1 MGCCCTS
8 STESVGSE
16 VDRSGKTPVLPGAFE
31 WLPLC
36 AGAEPGVFTG
46 GMAPVA

>member
-36 AGAEPGVFTG
+36 TGAEPGVFTG